1 MTEPRSSLADL
12 TGAPIDPI
20 AALRRL
26 QANGDLD
33 GPQAT
38 MLRLLWVRADHPDTR
53 VETEL
58 THLHDDLIVFRA
70 LVALPGGATA
80 TGYASETGVPG
91 KNMAIAIERAETR
104 AIGRAL
110 DVLGYVIAA
119 GAGSRTTSDTHAPAV
134 VDALRKASLHRSPT
148 GSIILPDLPDLA
160 PTPEID
166 EPFQPESEGIAETPD
181 VPAEPPARALAEP
194 EKPTAIATAAVP
206 ELGRRPAPGPDDD
219 PPLEDYTWT
228 HFWRWAR
235 GHNLTTKGQVE
246 QRIGRPLDNLTPAD
260 VRIALQATGIEL

>member
-12 TGAPIDPI
+12 TGAPIDPV

-38 MLRLLWVRADHPDTR
+38 MLRVLWVRADHPDTR

-110 DVLGYVIAA
+110 DVLGYVIASA
-119 GAGSRTTSDTHAPAV
+119 AATRNNGDTHAPSV

-148 GSIILPDLPDLA
+148 GTVVLPDLVPD
-160 PTPEID
+160 PDID
-166 EPFQPESEGIAETPD
+166 ESIDPEPD
-181 VPAEPPARALAEP
+181 VIAGSTGAP
-194 EKPTAIATAAVP
+194 ETAGPSVPTAPVTPVPAAP
-206 ELGRRPAPGPDDD
+206 QPMRRPATEPAVD

-260 VRIALQATGIEL
+260 VRVALQATGIEL

>member
-12 TGAPIDPI
+12 TGAPIDPV

-26 QANGDLD
+26 QATGDLD

-70 LVALPGGATA
+70 MVALPGGATA
-80 TGYASETGVPG
+80 TGYASEAGVPG
-91 KNMAIAIERAETR
+91 KSMAVAIERAETR

-110 DVLGYVIAA
+110 DVLGYVIASA
-119 GAGSRTTSDTHAPAV
+119 TATRNNGDTHAPTV

-148 GSIILPDLPDLA
+148 GTVVLPDLTPD
-160 PTPEID
+160 PDID
-166 EPFQPESEGIAETPD
+166 EPVGPEADVTTGGAGTPETAGSRVPAGPVMAVPIAPQPE
-181 VPAEPPARALAEP
+181 
-194 EKPTAIATAAVP
+194 
-206 ELGRRPAPGPDDD
+206 RRPASEMAGD

>member
-1 MTEPRSSLADL
+1 VSEPRSSLADL
-12 TGAPIDPI
+12 TGTPIDPV
-20 AALRRL
+20 AALRHL
-26 QANGDLD
+26 QAHGDLD

-38 MLRLLWVRADHPDTR
+38 ILRVLWVRGDHPDTR

-110 DVLGYVIAA
+110 DILGYVIAA
-119 GAGSRTTSDTHAPAV
+119 GAGTRTNGDTHAPPV
-134 VDALRKASLHRSPT
+134 VDALRKASLHRAPT
-148 GSIILPDLPDLA
+148 GTIVLPDLDPD
-160 PTPEID
+160 PEID
-166 EPFQPESEGIAETPD
+166 EPADPETGEIADLPD
-181 VPAEPPARALAEP
+181 ALDIPEEPPAKAPAEP
-194 EKPTAIATAAVP
+194 EKPSAAVP
-206 ELGRRPAPGPDDD
+206 EPDRRPAAEATDD

-260 VRIALQATGIEL
+260 VRVALQATGIEL

>member
-12 TGAPIDPI
+12 TGAPIDPV

-38 MLRLLWVRADHPDTR
+38 MLRVLWVRADHPDTR

-110 DVLGYVIAA
+110 DVLGYVIASA
-119 GAGSRTTSDTHAPAV
+119 AATRNNGDTHAPSV
-134 VDALRKASLHRSPT
+134 VDALRKATLHRSPT
-148 GSIILPDLPDLA
+148 GTVVLPDLVPDPDIDESVDPEPDMIA
-160 PTPEID
+160 GSTGTPETAG
-166 EPFQPESEGIAETPD
+166 PSVPTAPVTP
-181 VPAEPPARALAEP
+181 VPAAPQPM
-194 EKPTAIATAAVP
+194 
-206 ELGRRPAPGPDDD
+206 RRPATEPAVD

-260 VRIALQATGIEL
+260 VRVALQATGIEL